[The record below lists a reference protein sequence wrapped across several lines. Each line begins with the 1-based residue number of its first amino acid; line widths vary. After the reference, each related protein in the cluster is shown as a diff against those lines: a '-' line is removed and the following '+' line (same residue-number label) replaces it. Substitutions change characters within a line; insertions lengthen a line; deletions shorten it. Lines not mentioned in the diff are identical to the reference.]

1 MSRVNENKIAK
12 AARREIES
20 TNGGVIKLLATE
32 SRVQRHQD
40 FEIFEVKWPKKNCMP
55 CT

>member
-20 TNGGVIKLLATE
+20 TNGGGHKV
-32 SRVQRHQD
+32 VG
-40 FEIFEVKWPKKNCMP
+40 N
-55 CT
+55 